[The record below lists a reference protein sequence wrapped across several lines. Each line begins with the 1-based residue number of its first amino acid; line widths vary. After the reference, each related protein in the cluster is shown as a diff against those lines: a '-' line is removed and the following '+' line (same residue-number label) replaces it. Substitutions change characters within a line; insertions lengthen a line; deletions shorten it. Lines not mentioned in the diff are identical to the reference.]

1 MFIVRGE
8 SGALRLRDGKLNAKG
23 KVWRADHCVS
33 KGLLRGIR
41 YAD

>member
-23 KVWRADHCVS
+23 KVWRADHCVF